1 MKVVDLTARI
11 ISRKFPLMVGIV
23 AMVSLP
29 VLPFAASAQENAPAQ
44 PKTPRMTC
52 GKCAE
57 GYVTTGRTTDAKIC
71 PDDDHTLVSCAPAG
85 SQAQMPVCGSCPEGY
100 VEMGRSLVPSLCGN
114 ADGGLRTQCQLPKME
129 GGMPD
134 PTQGGRKCPP
144 DCVGNL
150 PTPGQGQIP
159 LPPKIPSIEIRKE
172 KPESLP

>member
-1 MKVVDLTARI
+1 MKILNMTAPSI
-11 ISRKFPLMVGIV
+11 VHELICIVGIV
-23 AMVSLP
+23 ALASLP
-29 VLPFAASAQENAPAQ
+29 LLPSPGLAQEDAPAK

-71 PDDDHTLVSCAPAG
+71 PDDDHALVSCAPAG

-134 PTQGGRKCPP
+134 PTQGGRRCPP
-144 DCVGNL
+144 DCAGSL
-150 PTPGQGQIP
+150 PFGSTPGDIP
-159 LPPKIPSIEIRKE
+159 QPGKVPSTGE
-172 KPESLP
+172 